1 MGAPV
6 RSRHL
11 GILVVLLW
19 VPLLLAAVPLV
30 FEPAFRVAA
39 PPGWT
44 VSESREGAWALL
56 RFVESPELDGED
68 YKAQA
73 ITLYRRELNS
83 PEEAGEALVHAKIS
97 EQKISNRSQIERK
110 ASGVRWKGFE
120 AAYASE
126 SGVSR
131 REVYLYAK
139 GGKKLLY
146 LFWARGP
153 AAGWETKA
161 ALCEAALA
169 KISAVISGKGPAVEV
184 EGKR

>member
-6 RSRHL
+6 RSRHPR
-11 GILVVLLW
+11 LLAVPLL
-19 VPLLLAAVPLV
+19 VPLLLAAAPLV

-39 PPGWT
+39 PPGWM
-44 VSESREGAWALL
+44 VDEGKESNYAWL
-56 RFVESPELDGED
+56 RFVESAKLDGED
-68 YKAQA
+68 FRGQA
-73 ITLYRRELNS
+73 ITLYRFELND
-83 PEEAGEALVHAKIS
+83 PEEAGEALARAKIS
-97 EQKISNRSQIERK
+97 EQKISKRSQVQRE
-110 ASGVRWKGFE
+110 AAGVRWKGFE
-120 AAYASE
+120 AAYVSE

-131 REVYLYAK
+131 REIYLYAK

-169 KISAVISGKGPAVEV
+169 KISAVISGKGPTAGG